1 MKKRSKNQNLIAQPK
16 TNHRQIALTRLLN
29 ERVDN
34 LRQEFMGNRL
44 NKKSALVKEQVQ
56 TQRLKQQQM
65 ILKQQQQQQQPVTKV
80 TEKHSSS
87 DEEAK
92 PSSPIPA
99 KKSRKSVGNETK
111 KKQQETKTKV

>member
-1 MKKRSKNQNLIAQPK
+1 MKKRSKNQNLLAQPK

-65 ILKQQQQQQQPVTKV
+65 ILKQQQQQQPVTKV

-87 DEEAK
+87 DEEVK

-99 KKSRKSVGNETK
+99 KKSRKNVGNETK